1 MLSRTAWHL
10 HQSLACDAFKKGKCS
25 CSASQLTWTRV
36 HVCLCPVHVHIHVS
50 VVLCSVGNR
59 RECQVSASQLSFMR
73 TFASVRL
80 LFLLSAAFCYDPW
93 PRLAKSASQ
102 SSQTIVV
109 GLCIWVTK
117 QPLACSHAELCH
129 ASCWDTLSR
138 SHKIHRL
145 CAQSPDFK
153 VVLEVFKNYKI
164 ERQRTWWNPAAV
176 IIINGR
182 Y

>member
-36 HVCLCPVHVHIHVS
+36 HVCLCPVHVHMFPLCCALLATGGNVRCRPRS
-50 VVLCSVGNR
+50 YVLWG
-59 RECQVSASQLSFMR
+59 L
-73 TFASVRL
+73 FASVRL

-129 ASCWDTLSR
+129 ASCWDTPSR

-145 CAQSPDFK
+145 CAKSPDFE